1 MTTLETNEA
10 TPHGTS
16 AADGSADGPSGTGSV
31 ATKVLGVLALVG
43 IALLGF
49 LSFVVSGPDTEL
61 GETVR
66 LIYVHVPSATLAYV
80 GCALVT
86 FGSAM
91 YLWKRTQGWDVL
103 AHAAAQLA
111 ALYTALTLA
120 TGSLWGRPTWGVYW
134 VWDARLTSTAML
146 LLLLLGYLAIR
157 RVPADAGLRAKRSAV
172 LGCLLVPNV
181 IIVNRSVEWWR
192 TLHQKSTLVQLDPR
206 IEGWQ
211 LFTLFFG
218 FVVGGLV
225 FAWLLIHR
233 FRVVWLEQELEES
246 GLAVAIE
253 ERRAEA
259 GLTAPAEVAP

>member
-1 MTTLETNEA
+1 MTTPNPTE
-10 TPHGTS
+10 
-16 AADGSADGPSGTGSV
+16 GPDGTGSV
-31 ATKVLGVLALVG
+31 VTRVIGVLAIIG
-43 IALLGF
+43 IALLTY

-66 LIYVHVPSATLAYV
+66 LIYVHVPAATLAYV
-80 GCALVT
+80 GCAIVT
-86 FGSAM
+86 LGSAM
-91 YLWKRTQGWDVL
+91 YLWKRSQGWDVL

-111 ALYTALTLA
+111 ALYTALTLV

-134 VWDARLTSTAML
+134 IWDARLTSTAML
-146 LLLLLGYLAIR
+146 FLLLLGYLAIR
-157 RVPADAGLRAKRSAV
+157 RVPAESGLRARRAAV
-172 LGCLLVPNV
+172 LGCLLLPNV

-192 TLHQKSTLVQLDPR
+192 TLHQKSTLIQLDPR

-211 LFTLFFG
+211 LFTLFVG

-233 FRVVWLEQELEES
+233 FRVIWLEQEVEES
-246 GLAVAIE
+246 GLTLAIE

-259 GLTAPAEVAP
+259 GSSTAAEVAP